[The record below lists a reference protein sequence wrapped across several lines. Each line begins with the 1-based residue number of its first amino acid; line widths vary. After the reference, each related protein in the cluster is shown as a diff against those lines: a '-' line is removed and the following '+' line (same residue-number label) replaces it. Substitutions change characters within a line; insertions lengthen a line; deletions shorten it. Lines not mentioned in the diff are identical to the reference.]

1 MSGESRGTDARD
13 ESGTEEEPRARW
25 APDSGTGGTDDAAAV
40 VASREPV
47 VVSPTEMRNPRTV
60 AIDLVSTLEI
70 LRLLHEEDRLVPD
83 AVERVLPQVA
93 RLADEAVGRVSR
105 GGRVHYFGAGS
116 SGRIA
121 LLDATELVPTFGLE
135 RGVVVGHLAGAD
147 RAMAEA
153 MEGMEDDEA
162 AGWRDAAAVTAMD
175 IVIGVTASGSTP
187 YVIGAVRR
195 ARSAGAYCALVTS
208 NPFSSLLAEV
218 DCGIVVD
225 TGPEALTGS
234 TRLKAATAEK
244 LVVNGFSTALM
255 VRLGRTYS
263 NLMVEVVGTNE
274 KLRSRQ
280 VAIVQGVAGVS
291 AKAASDALRL
301 ADGDVAVASV
311 LAASGVDVETARRR
325 LAAAGG
331 RLREVLGPG
340 HTSTVA
346 RDLGHDLGVR
356 MAEEMSAQPKI
367 LEGLLAR
374 RDDVASAV
382 GRLLADEI
390 RGVVLVGRGSSQN
403 VAIYARYLFEE
414 RLGLPCTVV
423 APSVFTQYRARPH
436 YRGCLAVALSQSGET
451 PEIVEVFRTL
461 RQAGAV
467 GLALTNDPTSA
478 LAGVADCVVDIGAG
492 PEEAIPATKTV
503 TGQML
508 ACVLVAAALPESAL
522 PESALPE
529 SARPVGGSLS
539 LSLEGIER
547 LTGAVEA
554 ALADDRSAEVAR
566 RLVGA
571 PTIVVLARGYLY
583 AAARETALKIREAT
597 GIPTEAY
604 SSAELR
610 HGPIAGIRRGTP
622 VVAVTGDPITDPDL
636 RATLAHLARGGA
648 RIVELSPPA
657 DSGPEESESERGGG
671 EPSDSTPDATL
682 ASWLRPIVAVV
693 RGQQLALGLA
703 RALGRDPDRPP
714 GLRKVTATS

>member
-1 MSGESRGTDARD
+1 MSGESRGTDARG
-13 ESGTEEEPRARW
+13 ESGTEEGPPAGW
-25 APDSGTGGTDDAAAV
+25 APDSGTGGADDAAAV
-40 VASREPV
+40 VEERGPGAL
-47 VVSPTEMRNPRTV
+47 SPTEMRNPRTM

-70 LRLLHEEDRLVPD
+70 LRLLHEEDRLVPE

-93 RLADEAVGRVSR
+93 RLTDEAVGRVSR

-135 RGVVVGHLAGAD
+135 RGTVIGHLAGAD

-162 AGWRDAAAVTAMD
+162 AGWRDAAAVTAED
-175 IVIGVTASGSTP
+175 VVIGVTASGSTP
-187 YVIGAVRR
+187 YVIGAIRR

-208 NPFSSLLAEV
+208 NPLSSLLAAV

-225 TGPEALTGS
+225 TGPEAITGS

-274 KLRSRQ
+274 KLRARQ

-291 AKAASDALRL
+291 ANAAVDALRL

-331 RLREVLGPG
+331 RLREALDVG
-340 HTSTVA
+340 HASAVG
-346 RDLGHDLGVR
+346 RDHGHDLGVH

-374 RDDVASAV
+374 RDDVESAV
-382 GRLLADEI
+382 GRLLPDEL
-390 RGVVLVGRGSSQN
+390 RGVVLLGRGSSQN

-414 RLGLPCTVV
+414 RLGLPCAVV
-423 APSVFTQYRARPH
+423 APSVFTQYRARPR

-451 PEIVEVFRTL
+451 PEIVEVLRTL

-478 LAGVADCVVDIGAG
+478 LAEAADGVVDIGAG

-508 ACVLVAAALPESAL
+508 ACVLLAAALPEPS
-522 PESALPE
+522 
-529 SARPVGGSLS
+529 R
-539 LSLEGIER
+539 SLEGPGSFSLEGVER

-554 ALADDRSAEVAR
+554 ALADDGAAEVGR

-571 PTIVVLARGYLY
+571 PTIVVLARGSLY

-610 HGPIAGIRRGTP
+610 HGLIAGIRRGTP

-648 RIVELSPPA
+648 RVVELSTPA
-657 DSGPEESESERGGG
+657 DSDAEESRSERDGG
-671 EPSDSTPDATL
+671 EPTDSSPDATL
-682 ASWLRPIVAVV
+682 PSWLRPIVAVV

-703 RALGRDPDRPP
+703 QALGRDPDRPP
-714 GLRKVTATS
+714 GLSKVTATR